1 MKICFLAMS
10 GVRVKSKELA
20 ALGVT
25 LPGFIRRGKVIA
37 SMPSLG
43 LLTLAACTPQ
53 DVEIDYKEIEEVSE
67 LEGMSRYGLVAIS
80 SCTAQINEAYMVAD
94 ILREEGIVVVIGGLH
109 VSSLPEEAKGHAD
122 AVIIGEGEVLWGDLI
137 ADFRAGTLK
146 DFYRSF
152 HKAPFDMAL
161 SPIPRFDLLDFDKYN
176 RVTIQTSRGCT
187 HNCEFCASSRL
198 ISKWYKLKPVAKV
211 MEEVDGVLERWE
223 HPFIEFADD
232 NTFINKRWSRH
243 FLKELSKRRVR
254 WFTETDISISDN
266 DEALDLLRES
276 GCRQLLIGL
285 ESVSK
290 KSLKGIDSSDWKLAR
305 RDRYLEAIEK
315 IQSKGI
321 SVNGCFIVG
330 LDGDG
335 PNVFEDIKDFI
346 IESRLIEAQVTV
358 LTPFPGT
365 RLYERLKTE
374 GRLLEEKYWDSC
386 TLFDVNF
393 RPKNMSVTDLENG
406 LIWLFK
412 EIYSEEAFLGRKRHY
427 INIVRNLK
435 CKVNNSSMKEGLR
448 L

>member
-1 MKICFLAMS
+1 ML
-10 GVRVKSKELA
+10 
-20 ALGVT
+20 
-25 LPGFIRRGKVIA
+25 
-37 SMPSLG
+37 
-43 LLTLAACTPQ
+43 
-53 DVEIDYKEIEEVSE
+53 
-67 LEGMSRYGLVAIS
+67 
-80 SCTAQINEAYMVAD
+80 
-94 ILREEGIVVVIGGLH
+94 
-109 VSSLPEEAKGHAD
+109 
-122 AVIIGEGEVLWGDLI
+122 
-137 ADFRAGTLK
+137 
-146 DFYRSF
+146 
-152 HKAPFDMAL
+152 
-161 SPIPRFDLLDFDKYN
+161 
-176 RVTIQTSRGCT
+176 
-187 HNCEFCASSRL
+187 
-198 ISKWYKLKPVAKV
+198 
-211 MEEVDGVLERWE
+211 
-223 HPFIEFADD
+223 
-232 NTFINKRWSRH
+232 
-243 FLKELSKRRVR
+243 
-254 WFTETDISISDN
+254 
-266 DEALDLLRES
+266 
-276 GCRQLLIGL
+276 
-285 ESVSK
+285 SVSK

-315 IQSKGI
+315 MQSKGI

-335 PNVFEDIKDFI
+335 PNVFEDIRNFI

-393 RPKNMSVTDLENG
+393 RPKNMSVTDLEKG